1 VGRGRHRD
9 SELVQLTDDP
19 SADPTATYEAFTAER
34 IKHLELIQ
42 NVIGRLGNDAF
53 LVKGW
58 AVTVEGVFL
67 GLAVQQQAAG
77 LAVVAVIPSL
87 AFWGLDTY
95 FLRSERLFR
104 ALYDEVRS
112 HSAAVAPFFMAATSL
127 TFIERVS
134 ATERMNTI
142 GSRWHTAWRPTLWV
156 FYLALIAAAL
166 VVALVICHRHR

>member
-1 VGRGRHRD
+1 M
-9 SELVQLTDDP
+9 
-19 SADPTATYEAFTAER
+19 TYDAFTAER

-67 GLAVQQQAAG
+67 GLAVQNHASG
-77 LAVVAVIPSL
+77 LAVVALIPSL

-104 ALYDEVRS
+104 ALYDEVRKQS
-112 HSAAVAPFFMAATSL
+112 PAVEPFFMAATTE
-127 TFIERVS
+127 TFVERVS
-134 ATERMNTI
+134 TSEGTRNI

-166 VVALVICHRHR
+166 VVALVVCHGHR